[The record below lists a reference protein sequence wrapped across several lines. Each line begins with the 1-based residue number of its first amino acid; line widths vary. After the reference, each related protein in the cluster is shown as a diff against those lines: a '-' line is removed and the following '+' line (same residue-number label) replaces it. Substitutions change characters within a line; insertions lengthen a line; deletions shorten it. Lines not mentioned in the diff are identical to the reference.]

1 MIFSSI
7 FFLFAFLP
15 IVIVG
20 HFIFPER
27 FRNLFLL
34 LASLLFYFWG
44 ENWLV
49 FIVIASVSA
58 NYLCGLMISGA
69 YRSGPIGPIPKGK
82 KHKAREK
89 TFLVL
94 SIVVNIGVLVYFKY
108 ANFMVSDILVELFG
122 ASGNF
127 FDGWKEILLP
137 LGISFY
143 TFQAMSYVIDVYRG
157 KVAATRS
164 FIDFACYVT
173 CFPQLVAGP
182 IVRYRDIASQLVRRS
197 VTQQGFAQGIS
208 RFVTGLSKKV
218 IVANTVGKTADAV
231 FALPPDNLDAP
242 HAWLGVLCYSLQIYF
257 DFSGYSDMAI
267 GLGRMLGFR
276 YLENFNYPYIA
287 SSVQDFWRRWHI
299 SLSTW
304 FRDYLYIPLGGNQG
318 SQLRTYLNL
327 WTVFLLCGL
336 WHGASW
342 NFLAWGA
349 YHGLFLVF
357 ERAGFKRTLERTPK
371 IVGHVYTLA
380 MVMIGWILFRADT
393 LNHAWLM
400 TKAAF
405 GFGMGLPRAVS
416 IRYVLGNDVLVAISL
431 GILFSMPVT
440 SYIARFAPFVRSQRY
455 DWARCIALTVLLLIC
470 SMRLSN
476 DVYNP
481 FIYFRF

>member
-1 MIFSSI
+1 MIFSSV

-15 IVIVG
+15 VVILG
-20 HFIFPER
+20 HFWIPER

-49 FIVIASVSA
+49 FIVIASVAA
-58 NYLCGLMISGA
+58 NYVCSILISGA
-69 YRSGPIGPIPKGK
+69 FRPGPVVPIPEGARRSPRQ
-82 KHKAREK
+82 KA
-89 TFLVL
+89 VL
-94 SIVVNIGVLVYFKY
+94 ALAIAVNLGLLVYFKY
-108 ANFMVSDILVELFG
+108 ANFMVTGVLGELFG
-122 ASGNF
+122 AKGSF

-157 KVAATRS
+157 NTAATRS

-182 IVRYRDIASQLVRRS
+182 IVRYRDIAGQLVRRI
-197 VTQQGFAQGIS
+197 VTPEGFAEGIG

-218 IVANTVGKTADAV
+218 IIANTVGKTADAV

-242 HAWLGVLCYSLQIYF
+242 HAWLGVLCYTLQIYF

-287 SSVQDFWRRWHI
+287 SSVQEFWRRWHI

-304 FRDYLYIPLGGNQG
+304 FRDYLYIPLGGNRG
-318 SQLRTYLNL
+318 SRLRTMINL
-327 WTVFLLCGL
+327 WTVFILCGL

-357 ERAGFKRTLERTPK
+357 ERAGFKRTLERVPN
-371 IVGHVYTLA
+371 VFGHVYTLLV
-380 MVMIGWILFRADT
+380 VMTGWMLFRADT
-393 LNHAWLM
+393 LSHAWV
-400 TKAAF
+400 TAKAAF
-405 GFGMGLPRAVS
+405 GFGSAFPQAVS
-416 IRYVLGNDVLVAISL
+416 IRYYLGNDVLAAIVL
-431 GILFSMPVT
+431 GVLFSMPAASYVT
-440 SYIARFAPFVRSQRY
+440 SLAPFFRSRGYHWVRY
-455 DWARCIALTVLLLIC
+455 VGWMVLLMIC
-470 SMRLSN
+470 SMRLAN